1 MNVRWANAVAVVVA
15 GLLVVGCA
23 PSTAP
28 SSSGGDDKTTGTLR
42 VWLFDEPNRAPKEKV
57 INEVITEFTAARP
70 DVTVDVQYIAVQTRS
85 ERFRGAFND
94 PASAPDVVEF
104 GNTDLP
110 EYVAAGG
117 LADLGADVDGWAEG
131 KDLGTDLR
139 ASATIDGKLYGVP
152 WYVGVRALYYRT
164 DVFAELGLA
173 PPTSQ
178 EQLVAAARKIRAA
191 KPDLFGL
198 AVGGKYTFG
207 ALPFIWDAGGDVA
220 TKSGDHYTAAINS
233 PQSRAGIKAYTDL
246 IKPDNCPPQQCA
258 DLTGGKTVELFA
270 SGKAA
275 MAILGNFNRT
285 AVAAGAA
292 GAANGKYAVLP
303 LPGTKPGSIAPA
315 FAGGNNLGIMKNTQ
329 RRTLAADFLTLLASK
344 KYQQQ
349 MYDAMGNL
357 PTLTSARTELAGKEP
372 FLKPFLD
379 TIAAGTRFVPLHPGW
394 GKIDAQ
400 AVIPTMLEK
409 IVTGQATIEQATDE
423 AATAINAALAP

>member
-1 MNVRWANAVAVVVA
+1 MNVRWAKAVAVVVA
-15 GLLVVGCA
+15 GLLAVGCA

-28 SSSGGDDKTTGTLR
+28 SSTGGGDKTTGTLR
-42 VWLFDEPNRAPKEKV
+42 VWLFDEPNRTPKERVVK
-57 INEVITEFTAARP
+57 EAITEFTAARR
-70 DVTVDVQYIAVQTRS
+70 DVTVDVQYLAVQTRS

-117 LADLGADVDGWAEG
+117 LAELGADVDSWAEG
-131 KDLGTDLR
+131 KDLDPDLR

-164 DVFAELGLA
+164 DLFAELDLA
-173 PPTSQ
+173 PPGSQ

-220 TKSGDHYTAAINS
+220 TRSGDHYTAAINS
-233 PQSRAGIKAYTDL
+233 PQSRAGIRAYTDL

-270 SGKAA
+270 SGKAG
-275 MAILGNFNRT
+275 MAILGNFNRA
-285 AVAAGAA
+285 AVEA
-292 GAANGKYAVLP
+292 GAANGRYAVLP

-315 FAGGNNLGIMKNTQ
+315 FAGGNNLGIMRNTQ
-329 RRTLAADFLTLLASK
+329 RRTLAADFLELLASK
-344 KYQQQ
+344 KYQHE

-357 PTLTSARTELAGKEP
+357 PTLTSARTELAATEP

-379 TIAAGTRFVPLHPGW
+379 TIAAGTRFVPLHPAW
-394 GKIDAQ
+394 GRIDAQ

-423 AATAINAALAP
+423 AATAINAALAR